1 MGIDKSDIQS
11 VIHYDM
17 PRAIENYVQE
27 IGRAGRDGNLAR
39 CHMFLSDADFYQLRQ
54 ITLQDLLDQ
63 QSGHRL
69 TTRAIC
75 QAKSELLS
83 LIKPEICQKK
93 ASKKRK
99 RSEFE
104 GEDQEPI
111 NQIIEQFDKEADLE
125 EFYSSP
131 AAEEEDKN
139 EGEQLPQ

>member
-1 MGIDKSDIQS
+1 M
-11 VIHYDM
+11 
-17 PRAIENYVQE
+17 
-27 IGRAGRDGNLAR
+27 
-39 CHMFLSDADFYQLRQ
+39 
-54 ITLQDLLDQ
+54 
-63 QSGHRL
+63 

-131 AAEEEDKN
+131 VAEEEDKN